1 MKFSYEYR
9 PTVHANKVYVSGS
22 FDGWTSRH
30 ELEKDWDQG
39 CFRVRCRIPKEKKV
53 YYKFIVDGEWFTSE
67 EDTTESDEHG
77 NVNNVVMYQAGEGD
91 GGGSS
96 GSGSGSGDTD
106 TDAAVIVHDSDGS
119 SEFTS
124 ISHPNSET
132 RWEEIQQEVEA
143 TNADGD
149 EEENGDDEDLTS
161 SVQITLKDTSSVT
174 ASIQS
179 RTAPSTKLAV
189 PKHGDSFMGRLR
201 SIFHK

>member
-1 MKFSYEYR
+1 M
-9 PTVHANKVYVSGS
+9 HANKVYVSGS

-30 ELEKDWDQG
+30 ELEKDREQD

-53 YYKFIVDGEWFTSE
+53 YYKFIVDGEWYTSE

-77 NVNNVVMYQAGEGD
+77 NVNNVVVYHAREADGEG
-91 GGGSS
+91 GS
-96 GSGSGSGDTD
+96 GSGSGSGSDSGDTD
-106 TDAAVIVHDSDGS
+106 ADAAVIVHDSDGS

-124 ISHPNSET
+124 ISHPDSET

-149 EEENGDDEDLTS
+149 DEENGDDEDLTS

-179 RTAPSTKLAV
+179 RTAPSTKLTV

>member
-1 MKFSYEYR
+1 MFFPCEYR
-9 PTVHANKVYVSGS
+9 PTVHANEVYVSGS

-30 ELEKDWDQG
+30 RLEKDREQG
-39 CFRVRCRIPKEKKV
+39 CFRVQCRIPREKKV
-53 YYKFIVDGEWFTSE
+53 YYKFIVDGEWYTSE

-77 NVNNVVMYQAGEGD
+77 NVNNVVVYHAGD
-91 GGGSS
+91 GDGDG
-96 GSGSGSGDTD
+96 GSGDTD
-106 TDAAVIVHDSDGS
+106 ADAAVIVHDSDGS

-143 TNADGD
+143 ANAAGD
-149 EEENGDDEDLTS
+149 EDAEGDEDEDLTS

-179 RTAPSTKLAV
+179 RTTPSTKLTV